1 MKTQVL
7 LRRIKWILLSGG
19 ALFFCIRAI
28 GLASSGG
35 DCFGTIYPLP
45 SWILLIS
52 EILISGTAAIAGIIG
67 LIQWLMLKKQDIE
80 ISNKGLRRVIVFTGI
95 TAYLIH
101 LIRVAIWIS
110 FCVI

>member
-1 MKTQVL
+1 MNTQVL
-7 LRRIKWILLSGG
+7 LSRIKWILLSGG

-35 DCFGTIYPLP
+35 DCFGTINPLL

-52 EILISGTAAIAGIIG
+52 EILISGTAAIAGVIG
-67 LIQWLMLKKQDIE
+67 LIQWLMFKKQDIE
-80 ISNKGLRRVIVFTGI
+80 ISDKGLRKVIVFTGI
-95 TAYLIH
+95 TAYIIH
-101 LIRVAIWIS
+101 CIRVAIWIL

>member
-1 MKTQVL
+1 MNTQVL
-7 LRRIKWILLSGG
+7 LSRIKWILLSGG

-35 DCFGTIYPLP
+35 DCFGTINPLL

-52 EILISGTAAIAGIIG
+52 EILISGTAAIAGVIG
-67 LIQWLMLKKQDIE
+67 LIQWLMFKKQDIE
-80 ISNKGLRRVIVFTGI
+80 ISDKVLRKVIVFTGI
-95 TAYLIH
+95 TAYIIH
-101 LIRVAIWIS
+101 FIRVAIWIL

>member
-7 LRRIKWILLSGG
+7 LSRIKWILLAGG
-19 ALFFCIRAI
+19 PIFFCIRAI

-80 ISNKGLRRVIVFTGI
+80 ISNKGLRRVP
-95 TAYLIH
+95 
-101 LIRVAIWIS
+101 
-110 FCVI
+110 

>member
-1 MKTQVL
+1 MNTQVL
-7 LRRIKWILLSGG
+7 LSRIKWILLSGG

-35 DCFGTIYPLP
+35 DCFGTINPLL

-52 EILISGTAAIAGIIG
+52 EILISGTAAIAGVIG
-67 LIQWLMLKKQDIE
+67 FIQWLMFKKQDIE
-80 ISNKGLRRVIVFTGI
+80 ISDKGLRKVIVFTGI
-95 TAYLIH
+95 TAYIIH
-101 LIRVAIWIS
+101 CIRVAIWIL

>member
-7 LRRIKWILLSGG
+7 LSRIKWILLAGG
-19 ALFFCIRAI
+19 PIFFCIRAI

-35 DCFGTIYPLP
+35 DCFGTINPLP
-45 SWILLIS
+45 SWVLLIS
-52 EILISGTAAIAGIIG
+52 EIMISGTAAIAGVIG
-67 LIQWLMLKKQDIE
+67 LIQWFMFKKQDIE
-80 ISNKGLRRVIVFTGI
+80 KSNKDLRKVIVFTGI

-101 LIRVAIWIS
+101 FIRVAFWIS

>member
-7 LRRIKWILLSGG
+7 LSRIKWILLSGG

-52 EILISGTAAIAGIIG
+52 EILISGTAAIAGVIG
-67 LIQWLMLKKQDIE
+67 LIQ
-80 ISNKGLRRVIVFTGI
+80 
-95 TAYLIH
+95 
-101 LIRVAIWIS
+101 
-110 FCVI
+110 